1 MSPPNKHV
9 GAADWKATVFARLR
23 WLLRPFR
30 LLAAIALSVRGS
42 ELSLLAHASRPG
54 DWHPEPLAVWIWNS
68 RLILPCHRAKASAC
82 RWTKA
87 SGQRTV

>member
-30 LLAAIALSVRGS
+30 LSAAIALSVRGS

-54 DWHPEPLAVWIWNS
+54 DCILSRSQSEFETLAWSCPAIAR
-68 RLILPCHRAKASAC
+68 RLLPADERRGPASE
-82 RWTKA
+82 
-87 SGQRTV
+87 QL